1 MRSPSRP
8 PQSNQLFTFV
18 MLSVLSLLVW
28 GIAIG
33 VWYYV
38 CYYWYG
44 WSERTFPLTFLA
56 LPIPFLAFR
65 AFTGS
70 SGLPTERPHTEA
82 GAAAPSPAPSAP
94 AAAPSAPA
102 TAPAANPF
110 NDWLIWLGNGERHRG
125 TMVILIFAFWTI
137 LYWSLPTISFTALT
151 FSAWGLLT
159 ILGVMILRFFFRPSR
174 EVSAA
179 NETKSRA
186 K

>member
-8 PQSNQLFTFV
+8 PQSNQLITFV

-28 GIAIG
+28 GLAVG

-70 SGLPTERPHTEA
+70 SGLPTERPHPEPGTA
-82 GAAAPSPAPSAP
+82 VTPAP
-94 AAAPSAPA
+94 AAP
-102 TAPAANPF
+102 PAAGGPARNPAV
-110 NDWLIWLGNGERHRG
+110 DWLVWLGNGESHRG
-125 TMVILIFAFWTI
+125 TLVLFIFVFWTI
-137 LYWSLPTISFTALT
+137 LYWSLPSVAFTALT

-159 ILGVMILRFFFRPSR
+159 ILGIMILRFFFRPSR
-174 EVSAA
+174 EVSAGS
-179 NETKSRA
+179 ETKSRP

>member
-44 WSERTFPLTFLA
+44 CSVRTFPLTFLA
-56 LPIPFLAFR
+56 LPIPFLAFG

-70 SGLPTERPHTEA
+70 CGLP
-82 GAAAPSPAPSAP
+82 
-94 AAAPSAPA
+94 
-102 TAPAANPF
+102 
-110 NDWLIWLGNGERHRG
+110 L
-125 TMVILIFAFWTI
+125 
-137 LYWSLPTISFTALT
+137 
-151 FSAWGLLT
+151 
-159 ILGVMILRFFFRPSR
+159 
-174 EVSAA
+174 
-179 NETKSRA
+179 
-186 K
+186 